1 VLQSAEGETG
11 RFAHLHNLVRGLLAS
26 LAPTH
31 SHKPTSERSSDGYTQ
46 IPCLCS
52 VCSSSATLN
61 RASKH
66 EHDAVDKL
74 RGCLV
79 NC

>member
-1 VLQSAEGETG
+1 MPQSAEGETG
-11 RFAHLHNLVRGLLAS
+11 RFAHLHNLVRS
-26 LAPTH
+26 LPATFSPTH
-31 SHKPTSERSSDGYTQ
+31 SQKPTSETSSDGYTQ

-74 RGCLV
+74 RGCPV
-79 NC
+79 TC